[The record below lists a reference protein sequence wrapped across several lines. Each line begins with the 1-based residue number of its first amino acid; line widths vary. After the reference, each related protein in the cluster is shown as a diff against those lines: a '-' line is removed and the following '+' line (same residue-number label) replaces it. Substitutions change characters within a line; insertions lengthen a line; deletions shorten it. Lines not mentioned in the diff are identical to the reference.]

1 MIAKQ
6 QTITIRLRAETDPA
20 EPTLQ
25 GIVTEG
31 YRREIR
37 VVRITTPH
45 PVWYGAE
52 LGVAHFR
59 MVSPRK
65 RTAAKEAAV

>member
-6 QTITIRLRAETDPA
+6 QTITIRLRPETDPA

-31 YRREIR
+31 FQRAIAKVR
-37 VVRITTPH
+37 VTTRH
-45 PVWYGAE
+45 PIWHGAE
-52 LGVAHFR
+52 LIAAHFR